1 MFTLLMFIVAVIWG
15 IVQMYTGEWTNGFML
30 WLLAY
35 IMSQATNSHVES
47 EAARRFGHRN
57 GSKLDEHTDLLE
69 KIIRKKVQ

>member
-15 IVQMYTGEWTNGFML
+15 MVQMYTGEWTNGFML

-35 IMSQATNSHVES
+35 TMSQAANSHVES

-57 GSKLDEHTDLLE
+57 GSKLEEIEELV
-69 KIIRKKVQ
+69 KRFIRRIG